1 MKYAILLKN
10 SNQPVLLSSLVKL
23 YSTLLL
29 LILYSEAYR
38 FSHRLRLRS
47 IGEGKRVYLR
57 VPAKAVAYA
66 VVVKAG
72 NLPGMKKH
80 MLND

>member
-1 MKYAILLKN
+1 
-10 SNQPVLLSSLVKL
+10 
-23 YSTLLL
+23 

-38 FSHRLRLRS
+38 FSHRLRVRS